1 MFGRHGYLLC
11 LETFRSFPA
20 GEDASSGMWL
30 HFAVDEFAA
39 FACGAHQFEVELQA
53 QPEAGRGAEVAAEA
67 QVVFGCAT
75 PLRFL
80 HVGEVGRGDAC
91 HAGNLGLRDV
101 PLVQGFAE
109 CFGEEVHQGKQFFLS
124 FHGVQC

>member
-1 MFGRHGYLLC
+1 MKHFDR
-11 LETFRSFPA
+11 FPVESM
-20 GEDASSGMWL
+20 GSSGMWL

-53 QPEAGRGAEVAAEA
+53 QPEAGRDAEVAAEA

-75 PLRFL
+75 APGFL
-80 HVGEVGRGDAC
+80 HVGEVRLGNAC
-91 HAGNLGLRDV
+91 HAGNLGLRNV

-109 CFGEEVHQGKQFFLS
+109 CFGEEIHQGKNCMK
-124 FHGVQC
+124 HWRC